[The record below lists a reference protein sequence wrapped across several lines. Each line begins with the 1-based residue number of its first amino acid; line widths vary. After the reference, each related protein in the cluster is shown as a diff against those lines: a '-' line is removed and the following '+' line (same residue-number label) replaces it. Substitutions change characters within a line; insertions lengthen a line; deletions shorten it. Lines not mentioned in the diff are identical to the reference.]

1 MDKQSGKDFD
11 RPQYKRLLRKMKK
24 DDLLYI
30 KSIDRLGRNYGEILE
45 QWRILTKEKG
55 IDIVVLDM
63 PLLDTR
69 RGKDLMGTFLSDIVL
84 QVLSFV
90 AENERTNIRQRQAE
104 GIAAAKA
111 RGVRFGRPPKPLPAG
126 FHSAYQNWKAG
137 KITGTAAAKECGMP
151 LSTFRYRQKFTKR
164 PNCCKHP
171 ILQKGVPSCKIGVF
185 IIFFILPRIHADFQH
200 GIVNDFANSRT
211 VRAFTDSNEKVH
223 FLEKKDAHENHQQHY
238 REAG

>member
-1 MDKQSGKDFD
+1 MGNIFGYIRVSSRDQNEDRQLIAMKELAIPEKNIFIDKQFGKDFK
-11 RPQYKRLLRKMKK
+11 RPQYRKMVRRVRK

-30 KSIDRLGRNYGEILE
+30 KSIDRLGRNYAEILE
-45 QWRILTKEKG
+45 QWRILTKDKG

-111 RGVRFGRPPKPLPAG
+111 RGVRFGRPPSRLPDN
-126 FHSAYQNWKAG
+126 FHDVYQRWKNG
-137 KITGTAAAKECGMP
+137 KITGTSAAKECNMP
-151 LSTFRYRQKFTKR
+151 RSSFRYRAE
-164 PNCCKHP
+164 
-171 ILQKGVPSCKIGVF
+171 IY
-185 IIFFILPRIHADFQH
+185 
-200 GIVNDFANSRT
+200 
-211 VRAFTDSNEKVH
+211 EKVK
-223 FLEKKDAHENHQQHY
+223 LL
-238 REAG
+238 

>member
-1 MDKQSGKDFD
+1 MIIIPNTYGYIRVSTRDQNEDRQLIAMRELSILEKNVFLDKQSGKDFE
-11 RPQYKRLLRKMKK
+11 RPQYKKLVRRLKP

-111 RGVRFGRPPKPLPAG
+111 RGVRFGRPPRPLPENY
-126 FHSAYQNWKAG
+126 HSAYQRWKAG
-137 KITGTAAAKECGMP
+137 AITGTAAATECGMP
-151 LSTFRYRQKFTKR
+151 LSTFRYRAE
-164 PNCCKHP
+164 
-171 ILQKGVPSCKIGVF
+171 IY
-185 IIFFILPRIHADFQH
+185 
-200 GIVNDFANSRT
+200 
-211 VRAFTDSNEKVH
+211 EKAK
-223 FLEKKDAHENHQQHY
+223 LL
-238 REAG
+238 

>member
-1 MDKQSGKDFD
+1 MGKNYGYIRVSTKDQNEDRQVFALKELAIPAGNIFMDKQSGKDFD
-11 RPQYKRLLRKMKK
+11 RPQYRKLVRKLKK
-24 DDLLYI
+24 DDLLYV

-90 AENERTNIRQRQAE
+90 AENERSNIRQRQAE

-111 RGVRFGRPPKPLPAG
+111 RGVKFGRPPKPLPEN
-126 FHSAYQNWKAG
+126 FHAVYQRWKNG
-137 KITGTAAAKECGMP
+137 KITGTRAAEECNMP
-151 LSTFRYRQKFTKR
+151 ITTFRYK
-164 PNCCKHP
+164 
-171 ILQKGVPSCKIGVF
+171 
-185 IIFFILPRIHADFQH
+185 AD
-200 GIVNDFANSRT
+200 IY
-211 VRAFTDSNEKVH
+211 EKTN
-223 FLEKKDAHENHQQHY
+223 FL
-238 REAG
+238 

>member
-1 MDKQSGKDFD
+1 MSVYGYIRVSSRDQNEDRQLIALKEVGVQDKNIYLDKQSGKDFN
-11 RPQYKRLLRKMKK
+11 RPQYKKLLRKLKK

-30 KSIDRLGRNYGEILE
+30 KSIDRLGRNYEEILQ
-45 QWRILTKEKG
+45 QWRVLTKEKG

-111 RGVRFGRPPKPLPAG
+111 KGVKFGRPPLPLPEN
-126 FHSAYQNWKAG
+126 FYEVHKAWRTK
-137 KITGTAAAKECGMP
+137 KITLKQAAEACNMPVGTFYGKA
-151 LSTFRYRQKFTKR
+151 RKF
-164 PNCCKHP
+164 
-171 ILQKGVPSCKIGVF
+171 
-185 IIFFILPRIHADFQH
+185 
-200 GIVNDFANSRT
+200 
-211 VRAFTDSNEKVH
+211 
-223 FLEKKDAHENHQQHY
+223 ENVD
-238 REAG
+238 